1 MHQLFKDFFYDKLM
15 SIDPTDI
22 GSHID
27 EAFGFTEEDYITLV
41 KNKLSLQSWR
51 IQSGNYVEASM
62 NSLFSYLGIN
72 LIEDEIVVVGKYKS
86 GKRKGQDKIKVIKKN
101 LVKVN
106 GKNRQVDHH
115 IRIKRKDGVWN
126 LYLESKC
133 SVEFD
138 TEKKIKSNDKISE
151 VMFALGADEGAY
163 FIPVLKTIPKEISS
177 KYPNVKIYG
186 LQDILDMIEDC
197 PITCDEIFDGYKEF
211 KNEWFAKLKSKNV

>member
-1 MHQLFKDFFYDKLM
+1 MCIAPKEIASY
-15 SIDPTDI
+15 IDD
-22 GSHID
+22 
-27 EAFGFTEEDYITLV
+27 AFGFTKEDYKTLV
-41 KNKLSLQSWR
+41 EYDYSPQSWK
-51 IQSGNYVEASM
+51 IQAGTYLEKGM

-115 IRIKRKDGVWN
+115 IRIKRKDGVWH

-133 SVEFD
+133 NVEFD

-151 VMFALGADEGAY
+151 VMSALGADEGAY

-186 LQDILDMIEDC
+186 LQDILHMIEDC
-197 PITCDEIFDGYKEF
+197 PITCDDIFDGYKEF